1 MIPEHD
7 AAPDVLTVE
16 EAAQILRIG
25 RNSAYGLARKWIAT
39 GGEEGL
45 PAIRLGRCLRVPRS
59 ALEQLLGGHLTNPV
73 DEDDGGTVISINRS
87 RLVGSVNPPG
97 DHPETQV

>member
-1 MIPEHD
+1 MTPE
-7 AAPDVLTVE
+7 APPDVLTVE

-25 RNSAYGLARKWIAT
+25 RNSAYGLARRWIDS

-59 ALEQLLGGHLTNPV
+59 ALERLLDGELV
-73 DEDDGGTVISINRS
+73 SAEDEAHDATVISIDRTPRPGS
-87 RLVGSVNPPG
+87 R
-97 DHPETQV
+97 

>member
-1 MIPEHD
+1 MTPESQ
-7 AAPDVLTVE
+7 PDVLTVE

-25 RNSAYGLARKWIAT
+25 RNSAYGLARRWIDT

-59 ALEQLLGGHLTNPV
+59 ALEQLLGCRLD
-73 DEDDGGTVISINRS
+73 DEQDPADMAAVVPLHRSQQPGTI
-87 RLVGSVNPPG
+87 
-97 DHPETQV
+97 